1 MNKSIG
7 EKSFLKKVTT
17 CLIAAVIC
25 CVFSFVCR
33 SEKVSAAN
41 LEDIKPVAI
50 TDETFPDPA
59 FRTYVS
65 EEFDKDHDGI
75 LSVDE
80 IVLAR
85 NIWADG
91 LGIKSLKGIEYL
103 VELRGLYAS
112 HNELTELDLSGNQ
125 EITGVWVAY
134 NNFTSLDFSSTPTLE
149 WVYCF
154 YCPYLTNL
162 NVTGNP
168 EMSYI
173 ECNSSPVG
181 NLDLSQNPKLE
192 HLMCGDCEMTV
203 LDLSNNPL
211 MQHLDAFRN
220 HFTTLDVTCCPL
232 MKRLDIWDNPGLGSI
247 DVSKCPGLQYYNCSN
262 NDVIKMD
269 VSKNPELTKLICS
282 YNEEIEGVDVSHNP
296 KLVYLDCAY
305 DFIDSLDISNNP
317 NLQFLQVFINDFT
330 ELNIGNNQFLVKTY
344 NEGVKVQ
351 ENPNVCGAAHSW
363 TLDFGGETSTGGDN
377 IYFLVVDDKV
387 TLKFDKTKEVVVNH
401 PVMNLDGVDTSKL
414 LTREAVV
421 EILYEMAGKPDVS
434 GLTSR
439 FTDVVPGTSY
449 YNALLWGE
457 KNAVCK
463 GYPYF
468 IDDTFGVGE
477 YVNTQDMLYM
487 VMSFVEYVGYRR
499 EIDFGRSD
507 EFIDYFDVDPS
518 RWEAVCWAAT
528 WRIFMG
534 QGDPE
539 APKSEKKIEP
549 YGPVTKQ
556 QFVNVIDNT
565 YDVNNVYKVAYV
577 DPAGNISFKAGDPM
591 TGVSYEESNGLSTN
605 GGSNGGSSNGGST
618 GGTTGGSTSGGSS
631 NGTTTGGSSSGTTT
645 GGTTGGSTGGTTSG
659 GSSNGTT
666 TGGSSSGTST
676 GGTTGESTGGTTSS
690 GSSNGTTTGGNSSG
704 TTTGG
709 TTGGSTSGTTSGGS
723 SNGSSS
729 GSNGGSTTVG
739 STSGTTTGGS
749 SSGTTNGGSTN
760 GGSSSGTTTNGNNN
774 GTTGVNTT
782 GNTSGNNN
790 GSTTGGSSSETTT
803 GNSTTGT
810 TTGTQEDT
818 YKVGDIV
825 FDKTSNAKY
834 KITANSNKKHTV
846 EYLSYEGT
854 KTKVKVP
861 ATITTNGV
869 TFKVITLSASAF
881 ELNKKITSITLGDNL
896 TKIDTGSFSGCTA
909 LKSITIGSSVKT
921 IGKNAF
927 KNCSSLEKITIPEN
941 VKTIKKSIL
950 SGCKKL
956 KKLVIRTTNLTTKTV
971 SAGAFKSVPTSC
983 KVSVPAEILS
993 AYDEL
998 LKSKGLSK
1006 KITLKKLK

>member
-1 MNKSIG
+1 MKKSIG
-7 EKSFLKKVTT
+7 GKSVLKKVTT

-25 CVFSFVCR
+25 CVFSTFVCR
-33 SEKVSAAN
+33 LEKVSAAN

-192 HLMCGDCEMTV
+192 HLMCGDCEMTE
-203 LDLSNNPL
+203 LDLSHNPL

-220 HFTTLDVTCCPL
+220 HFTSLDVTCCPL

-269 VSKNPELTKLICS
+269 VSNNPELTKLICS

-351 ENPNVCGAAHSW
+351 ENPNVCGQAHSW

-463 GYPYF
+463 GYPNF

-565 YDVNNVYKVAYV
+565 FDVNNVYKVAYV

-591 TGVSYEESNGLSTN
+591 TGVSYEESTGLSTN
-605 GGSNGGSSNGGST
+605 GGSNGGS
-618 GGTTGGSTSGGSS
+618 TTDGSS
-631 NGTTTGGSSSGTTT
+631 NGTTT

-659 GSSNGTT
+659 GSSNETT
-666 TGGSSSGTST
+666 TV
-676 GGTTGESTGGTTSS
+676 
-690 GSSNGTTTGGNSSG
+690 GSSNGTTTGGTTGGSTGGTTSGGISSGITTGGSSSG

-709 TTGGSTSGTTSGGS
+709 TTGGSTGGTTSGGS

-749 SSGTTNGGSTN
+749 SSGTTNGGSTT
-760 GGSSSGTTTNGNNN
+760 GESS
-774 GTTGVNTT
+774 
-782 GNTSGNNN
+782 
-790 GSTTGGSSSETTT
+790 
-803 GNSTTGT
+803 TGT
-810 TTGTQEDT
+810 TTGTQEAT
-818 YKVGDIV
+818 FKVGEIV
-825 FDKTSNAKY
+825 FDKASNAKY

-869 TFKVITLSASAF
+869 TFKVTTLSASAF
-881 ELNKKITSITLGDNL
+881 KLNKKITSITLGDNL

-927 KNCSSLEKITIPEN
+927 KNCSSLEKLTIPES
-941 VKTIKKSIL
+941 VKTIKKSIF

-956 KKLVIRTTNLTTKTV
+956 KKIVIRTKNLTAKTV
-971 SAGAFKSVPTSC
+971 SAGAFKSIPASC

>member
-1 MNKSIG
+1 MKKCIG
-7 EKSFLKKVTT
+7 KKVIV
-17 CLIAAVIC
+17 CFIATVIC
-25 CVFSFVCR
+25 CVFSSFVCGT
-33 SEKVSAAN
+33 KKASAAN
-41 LEDIKPVAI
+41 LEDINPVVV
-50 TDETFPDPA
+50 DETTFPDPA

-65 EEFDKDHDGI
+65 EEFDKDHDGT

-162 NVTGNP
+162 DVTGNP

-181 NLDLSQNPKLE
+181 NLDLSHNPKLE
-192 HLMCGDCEMTV
+192 HLMCGDCEMTN
-203 LDLSNNPL
+203 LDLSHNPL

-220 HFTTLDVTCCPL
+220 HFTSLDVTCCPL

-269 VSKNPELTKLICS
+269 VSNNPELTKLICS
-282 YNEEIEGVDVSHNP
+282 YNEEIEAVDVSHNP

-305 DFIDSLDISNNP
+305 DFIDELDISNNP

-463 GYPYF
+463 GYPNF

-539 APKSEKKIEP
+539 TPKSEKKIEP

-556 QFVNVIDNT
+556 QFVNIIDNT

-577 DPAGNISFKAGDPM
+577 DSNGTISFKVGEPM
-591 TGVSYEESNGLSTN
+591 SGVSYEESPSGSTGGLANNGST
-605 GGSNGGSSNGGST
+605 GGSTGDSTSGGTSSGTSTGGSSSGITTGGTTGGSTGDSTSGGSSNGTTT
-618 GGTTGGSTSGGSS
+618 GGSSNGTTGVTTGGSTGGSTSGGSS
-631 NGTTTGGSSSGTTT
+631 NGTTTGGSSNGTTT

-659 GSSNGTT
+659 GSST
-666 TGGSSSGTST
+666 GSST
-676 GGTTGESTGGTTSS
+676 G
-690 GSSNGTTTGGNSSG
+690 SNGGATTGGNISG
-704 TTTGG
+704 TTTVG
-709 TTGGSTSGTTSGGS
+709 TTGGST
-723 SNGSSS
+723 
-729 GSNGGSTTVG
+729 GGST
-739 STSGTTTGGS
+739 S
-749 SSGTTNGGSTN
+749 
-760 GGSSSGTTTNGNNN
+760 GGSSSGTTTG
-774 GTTGVNTT
+774 
-782 GNTSGNNN
+782 GNNN

-803 GNSTTGT
+803 GNSTNGT
-810 TTGTQEDT
+810 TTDTQEVT

-834 KITANSNKKHTV
+834 KITAYSNKKHTV

-854 KTKVKVP
+854 KNKVKVP
-861 ATITTNGV
+861 ATITVDGI
-869 TFKVITLSASAF
+869 TFKVTTLSSSAF
-881 ELNKKITSITLGDNL
+881 KLNQKITSITLGDNL

-941 VKTIKKSIL
+941 VKTIKKSIF

-956 KKLVIRTTNLTTKTV
+956 KKLVIRTKNLTTKSV
-971 SAGAFKSVPTSC
+971 SAGTFKSVPTSC

>member
-1 MNKSIG
+1 MKKCIG
-7 EKSFLKKVTT
+7 KKVIV
-17 CLIAAVIC
+17 CFIAAVIC
-25 CVFSFVCR
+25 CVFSSFVCGT
-33 SEKVSAAN
+33 KKASAAN
-41 LEDIKPVAI
+41 LEDINPVVV
-50 TDETFPDPA
+50 DETTFPDPA

-65 EEFDKDHDGI
+65 EEFDKDHDGT

-134 NNFTSLDFSSTPTLE
+134 NNFTSLDFRSTPTLE

-162 NVTGNP
+162 DVTGNP

-181 NLDLSQNPKLE
+181 NLDLSKNPKLE
-192 HLMCGDCEMTV
+192 HLMCGDCEMTN
-203 LDLSNNPL
+203 LDLSHNPL

-220 HFTTLDVTCCPL
+220 HFTSLDVTCCPL

-269 VSKNPELTKLICS
+269 VSNNPELTKLICS
-282 YNEEIEGVDVSHNP
+282 YNEEIEAVDVSHNP

-305 DFIDSLDISNNP
+305 DFIDELDISNNP

-439 FTDVVPGTSY
+439 FTDVVPGSSY

-463 GYPYF
+463 GYPNF

-539 APKSEKKIEP
+539 TPKSEKKIEP

-556 QFVNVIDNT
+556 QFVNIIDNT

-577 DPAGNISFKAGDPM
+577 DSNGTISFKVGEPM
-591 TGVSYEESNGLSTN
+591 SGVSYEESPS
-605 GGSNGGSSNGGST
+605 GST
-618 GGTTGGSTSGGSS
+618 GGLTNSGSTGGSTSGGSS

-645 GGTTGGSTGGTTSG
+645 GATTGGSTGGTTSG
-659 GSSNGTT
+659 GSST
-666 TGGSSSGTST
+666 GSSTGNNVGSTTSGSTSGTST
-676 GGTTGESTGGTTSS
+676 GGSTI
-690 GSSNGTTTGGNSSG
+690 
-704 TTTGG
+704 
-709 TTGGSTSGTTSGGS
+709 
-723 SNGSSS
+723 
-729 GSNGGSTTVG
+729 
-739 STSGTTTGGS
+739 GGS
-749 SSGTTNGGSTN
+749 SSV
-760 GGSSSGTTTNGNNN
+760 TTTNGNNN
-774 GTTGVNTT
+774 GTTGDNTT
-782 GNTSGNNN
+782 GTDTTGTDTTGNNN
-790 GSTTGGSSSETTT
+790 GTST
-803 GNSTTGT
+803 GNSTNGT
-810 TTGTQEDT
+810 TTDTQEVT

-834 KITANSNKKHTV
+834 KITAYSNKKHTV

-854 KTKVKVP
+854 KNKVKVP
-861 ATITTNGV
+861 ATITVDGI
-869 TFKVITLSASAF
+869 TFKVTTLSPSAF
-881 ELNKKITSITLGDNL
+881 KLNQKITSITLGDNL

-941 VKTIKKSIL
+941 VKTIKKSIF

-956 KKLVIRTTNLTTKTV
+956 KKLVIRTKNLTTKSV
-971 SAGAFKSVPTSC
+971 SAGTFKSVPTSC

>member
-1 MNKSIG
+1 MKKCIG
-7 EKSFLKKVTT
+7 KKVIV
-17 CLIAAVIC
+17 CFIAAVIC
-25 CVFSFVCR
+25 CVFSSFVCGT
-33 SEKVSAAN
+33 KKASAAN
-41 LEDIKPVAI
+41 LEDINPVVV
-50 TDETFPDPA
+50 DETTFPDPA

-65 EEFDKDHDGI
+65 EEFDKDHDGT

-134 NNFTSLDFSSTPTLE
+134 NNFTSLDFRSTPTLE

-162 NVTGNP
+162 DVTGNP

-181 NLDLSQNPKLE
+181 NLDLSKNPKLE
-192 HLMCGDCEMTV
+192 HLMCGDCEMTN
-203 LDLSNNPL
+203 LDLSHNPL

-220 HFTTLDVTCCPL
+220 HFTSLDVTCCPL

-269 VSKNPELTKLICS
+269 VSNNPELTKLICS
-282 YNEEIEGVDVSHNP
+282 YNEEIEAVDVSHNP

-439 FTDVVPGTSY
+439 FTDVVPGSSY

-463 GYPYF
+463 GYPNF

-539 APKSEKKIEP
+539 TPKSEKKIEP

-556 QFVNVIDNT
+556 QFVNIIDNT

-577 DPAGNISFKAGDPM
+577 DSNGTISFKVGEPM
-591 TGVSYEESNGLSTN
+591 SGVSYEESPSGSTGGLANSGST
-605 GGSNGGSSNGGST
+605 GGST
-618 GGTTGGSTSGGSS
+618 GDSTSGGSS
-631 NGTTTGGSSSGTTT
+631 NGTTTGGSSNGTTT
-645 GGTTGGSTGGTTSG
+645 GATTGGSTGGTTSG
-659 GSSNGTT
+659 GSST
-666 TGGSSSGTST
+666 GSSTGNNVGSTTSGSTSGTST
-676 GGTTGESTGGTTSS
+676 GGSTI
-690 GSSNGTTTGGNSSG
+690 
-704 TTTGG
+704 
-709 TTGGSTSGTTSGGS
+709 
-723 SNGSSS
+723 
-729 GSNGGSTTVG
+729 
-739 STSGTTTGGS
+739 GGS
-749 SSGTTNGGSTN
+749 SSV
-760 GGSSSGTTTNGNNN
+760 TTTNGNNN
-774 GTTGVNTT
+774 GTTGDNTT
-782 GNTSGNNN
+782 GTDTTGTDTTGNNN
-790 GSTTGGSSSETTT
+790 GTST
-803 GNSTTGT
+803 GNSTNGT
-810 TTGTQEDT
+810 TTDTQEVT

-834 KITANSNKKHTV
+834 KITAYSNKKHTV

-854 KTKVKVP
+854 KNKVKVP
-861 ATITTNGV
+861 ATITVDGI
-869 TFKVITLSASAF
+869 TFKVTTLSSSAF
-881 ELNKKITSITLGDNL
+881 KLNQKITSITLGDNL

-941 VKTIKKSIL
+941 VKTIKKSIF

-956 KKLVIRTTNLTTKTV
+956 KKLVIRTKNLTTKSV
-971 SAGAFKSVPTSC
+971 SAGTFKSVPTSC